1 MVEGKTHEE
10 VTHEKLVTRLARLRD
25 AASEAVLW
33 EDHAKLVQVAKAFT
47 CITPT
52 KRAIAETGVGHLL
65 ADKTVWAKGG
75 DVAVSFAKKA
85 LTDWKEKK

>member
-1 MVEGKTHEE
+1 MVEGQTHEE
-10 VTHEKLVTRLARLRD
+10 VPHEKLVTRLARLRN

-52 KRAIAETGVGHLL
+52 KRAIADTSWLTKQSGL
-65 ADKTVWAKGG
+65 
-75 DVAVSFAKKA
+75 KA
-85 LTDWKEKK
+85 AMLPCPLRRKP